1 MQIRKKYNKI
11 VGSEKWL
18 FRDKPCWVI
27 LPAADAWWEN
37 TDYKSDGT
45 WICPGQ
51 FVLAATIEYFED
63 EDVNLFKK
71 ETALSTLA
79 LLFF

>member
-1 MQIRKKYNKI
+1 M
-11 VGSEKWL
+11 
-18 FRDKPCWVI
+18 
-27 LPAADAWWEN
+27 PAADAWWEN

-79 LLFF
+79 LLFFLKEKWRKIVIKDRYWSFESALPL